1 VPYLGPWITDLR
13 KICRSRTLR
22 QTFAGNYRLN
32 QFYQL
37 GSGNLSSLS
46 NGVRLAAHL
55 KFVWLFNANY
65 DDTIFYNDPV
75 FVLDLPFLSNFT
87 FTVFQ
92 NLLLLRVL
100 NFFSNKYF
108 E

>member
-1 VPYLGPWITDLR
+1 VT
-13 KICRSRTLR
+13 SRV
-22 QTFAGNYRLN
+22 TFAGEKNSNYCFKWQQGNLLYKLISSTN
-32 QFYQL
+32 L

-92 NLLLLRVL
+92 NLLLLKSSK
-100 NFFSNKYF
+100 FFSAKYF